1 MNKHRGGDMT
11 KIPADPFEPGGIA
24 LFGERLRGGEITAD
38 AATRAYLG
46 RIEALDGRLGAYQY
60 VAAEQAVAAARALDG
75 LLAAG
80 TDLGPLMGVPVAVK
94 DLFAVDGMPTTAGSD
109 LDVGD
114 VIGAE
119 GRFVKALKRAGC
131 VILGKT
137 KTVEF
142 ALGTTGIST
151 PRGTPWNPWD
161 AATQRIPG
169 GSSSGSAVATA
180 AGLCA
185 FAIGT
190 DTGGSVRLPAHF
202 CGTFGLK
209 TTAGL
214 WPTDGVFP
222 LARDL
227 DSIGPLTRTAADA
240 AIVFA
245 VLTGQPTPKARPL
258 RSLRLGRPGN
268 YFYDNLD
275 ADVEACMSAALAMLE
290 AAGTDIVP
298 IDVPEAPER
307 EKYFPVALP
316 ADLISVLGR
325 DRFLAGRERM
335 DPVVAARGAK
345 GLEVMAA
352 EVMQLKWRRRQL
364 CAAAEA
370 RFEGLD
376 GWVTPS
382 AAVAAVPVAEFN
394 DLENS
399 MRLTL
404 GITQDTQPGNL
415 LGLCATTTPI
425 QMLGSALPVGLQVLC
440 PANREARALAIALAI
455 EDLVG
460 PPPRPD
466 LAGFLA

>member
-1 MNKHRGGDMT
+1 MT
-11 KIPADPFEPGGIA
+11 TLPADPFEPGGIA
-24 LFGERLRGGEITAD
+24 LFGKRLRGGEITAE
-38 AATRAYLG
+38 AATRAYLA
-46 RIEALDGRLGAYQY
+46 RIAVLDDRLGAYQY

-80 TDLGPLMGVPVAVK
+80 TDLGPLMGVPVAIK
-94 DLFAVDGMPTTAGSD
+94 DLFAVDGMPTTAGSNI
-109 LDVGD
+109 DVGD
-114 VIGAE
+114 LIGAE

-142 ALGTTGIST
+142 ALGTTGISK

-169 GSSSGSAVATA
+169 GSSSGPGVATA

-227 DSIGPLTRTAADA
+227 DSIGPLTRSAADA

-245 VLTGQPTPKARPL
+245 VLTGQPTPTASPVRG
-258 RSLRLGRPGN
+258 LRLGKPVH

-275 ADVEACMSAALAMLE
+275 SNVAACMTAALTMLE
-290 AAGTDIVP
+290 EAGADIVP
-298 IDVPEAPER
+298 IEVPEAPER
-307 EKYFPVALP
+307 EKYFPAALP

-325 DRFLAGRERM
+325 ERFLAGRERM
-335 DPVVAARGAK
+335 DPVVAARGGM
-345 GLEVMAA
+345 GLEAKAA
-352 EVMQLKWRRRQL
+352 EVLQVKWWRQQL

-370 RFEGLD
+370 RSEGLD
-376 GWVTPS
+376 GWITPT
-382 AAVAAVPVAEFN
+382 AAIASVPVADFTDPAEA
-394 DLENS
+394 

-404 GITQDTQPGNL
+404 AITQDTQPGNL

-425 QMLGSALPVGLQVLC
+425 QMLGSALPVGLQLLC
-440 PANREARALAIALAI
+440 PANHEARALAIALAI

-466 LAGFLA
+466 LSGFLE

>member
-1 MNKHRGGDMT
+1 MT
-11 KIPADPFEPGGIA
+11 TIPADPFEPGGIA
-24 LFGERLRGGEITAD
+24 LFGERLRSGEITAE

-258 RSLRLGRPGN
+258 RSLRLGRPGT

-364 CAAAEA
+364 CAAAKA

-455 EDLVG
+455 EGLVG